1 MRRQRKN
8 DFSMSKESYPGWAY
22 LLAGLTIGLFVAFL
36 VYLHGLPEPEKVSSR
51 QTGGRNHEDKVPQFD
66 FYKILP
72 ELEVVVPGLEVTGKQ
87 KNQQQPKPPEPTVEL
102 AKGEQFILQAGS
114 FRQYEQADKLKA
126 SLALL
131 GVEADIQKVSVDND
145 TWHRVRIGP
154 FTDRAKLNDVRKRL
168 QDNDITAIT
177 LKVSG

>member
-1 MRRQRKN
+1 
-8 DFSMSKESYPGWAY
+8 MSKESYPGWAY
-22 LLAGLTIGLFVAFL
+22 LLAGLMIGLFVAFL
-36 VYLHGLPEPEKVSSR
+36 VYLNGLPEPQRTASR
-51 QTGGRNHEDKVPQFD
+51 QTEGKRDEKAPQFD

-72 ELEVVVPGLEVTGKQ
+72 ELEVVVPGLEVKGKQ
-87 KNQQQPKPPEPTVEL
+87 QIHQQPKPPEPTVEL
-102 AKGEQFILQAGS
+102 ASGEQFILQAGS

-131 GVEADIQKVSVDND
+131 GIEADIQKVTVDSD

-154 FTDRAKLNDVRKRL
+154 FTNRNQLNVMRKRL
-168 QDNDITAIT
+168 EDNDITAIT

>member
-1 MRRQRKN
+1 
-8 DFSMSKESYPGWAY
+8 MSKESYPGWAY

-36 VYLHGLPEPEKVSSR
+36 VYLNGLPEPERAVAR
-51 QTGGRNHEDKVPQFD
+51 QADGKRAEKAPQFD

-72 ELEVVVPGLEVTGKQ
+72 ELEVVVPGLEVKGKQ
-87 KNQQQPKPPEPTVEL
+87 QTRQQPKPPEPTVEL
-102 AKGEQFILQAGS
+102 ATGEQFILQAGS

-131 GVEADIQKVSVDND
+131 GIEADIQKVTVDSD

-154 FTDRAKLNDVRKRL
+154 FTDRNHLNAMRKRL
-168 QDNDITAIT
+168 EDNDITAIT

>member
-1 MRRQRKN
+1 
-8 DFSMSKESYPGWAY
+8 MSKEAYPGWAY

-36 VYLHGLPEPEKVSSR
+36 VYLHGLPEPERVASR
-51 QTGGRNHEDKVPQFD
+51 QTESKDDGKAPQFD

-72 ELEVVVPGLEVTGKQ
+72 ELEVVVPGLEVKSRQ
-87 KNQQQPKPPEPTVEL
+87 QDRQQPKPPEPTVEL

-114 FRQYEQADKLKA
+114 FKQYEQADRLKA

-154 FTDRAKLNDVRKRL
+154 FSDRNELNYVRKRL
-168 QDNDITAIT
+168 QDNDINAIT

>member
-1 MRRQRKN
+1 
-8 DFSMSKESYPGWAY
+8 MSKESYPGWAY

-36 VYLHGLPEPEKVSSR
+36 VYLHGLPEPERVAARLSEGADESKP
-51 QTGGRNHEDKVPQFD
+51 PQFD

-72 ELEVVVPGLEVTGKQ
+72 ELEVVVPGLEVKAKQ
-87 KNQQQPKPPEPTVEL
+87 QDRQQQPKPPEPTVEL
-102 AKGEQFILQAGS
+102 ASGEQFILQAGS

-131 GVEADIQKVSVDND
+131 GLEAEIQKVTVDND

-154 FTDRAKLNDVRKRL
+154 FTDRKELNVVRQRL
-168 QDNDITAIT
+168 EDNNINAIT

>member
-1 MRRQRKN
+1 
-8 DFSMSKESYPGWAY
+8 
-22 LLAGLTIGLFVAFL
+22 LAGLTIGLFVAFL
-36 VYLHGLPEPEKVSSR
+36 VYLHGLPEPERIASR
-51 QTGGRNHEDKVPQFD
+51 QTDNGKDDGKAPQFD

-72 ELEVVVPGLEVTGKQ
+72 ELEVVVPGLEVLGKQ
-87 KNQQQPKPPEPTVEL
+87 KNQPRPKPPEPTIEL

-114 FRQYEQADKLKA
+114 FKQYDQADKLKA

-131 GVEADIQKVSVDND
+131 GVEAEIQKVSVDND

-154 FTDRAKLNDVRKRL
+154 FTDRNELNVVRKRL
-168 QDNDITAIT
+168 EDNDINAIT

>member
-1 MRRQRKN
+1 
-8 DFSMSKESYPGWAY
+8 MSKESYPGWAY

-36 VYLHGLPEPEKVSSR
+36 VYLHGLPEPERVAAR
-51 QTGGRNHEDKVPQFD
+51 QPDGKRDEKAPQFD

-72 ELEVVVPGLEVTGKQ
+72 ELEVVIPGLEVKGRQ
-87 KNQQQPKPPEPTVEL
+87 ENQQQRKPPEPTVEL
-102 AKGEQFILQAGS
+102 ARGEQFILQAGS
-114 FRQYEQADKLKA
+114 FRQYEQADRLKA

-131 GVEADIQKVSVDND
+131 GIEADIQKVTVDSD

-154 FTDRAKLNDVRKRL
+154 FTDRNKLNVVRQRL
-168 QDNDITAIT
+168 EDNNINAIT

>member
-1 MRRQRKN
+1 M
-8 DFSMSKESYPGWAY
+8 
-22 LLAGLTIGLFVAFL
+22 GLFVAFL
-36 VYLHGLPEPEKVSSR
+36 VYLQGLPEPETVATR
-51 QTGGRNHEDKVPQFD
+51 QTSKDPRNEKAPQFD

-72 ELEVVVPGLEVTGKQ
+72 ELEVVVPGLEVWSKQ
-87 KNQQQPKPPEPTVEL
+87 KNQQTPKPPEPTIEL

-131 GVEADIQKVSVDND
+131 GVEAEIQKVSVDSD

-154 FTDRAKLNDVRKRL
+154 FTDRAELNVVRKRL
-168 QDNDITAIT
+168 EDNDINAIT

>member
-1 MRRQRKN
+1 
-8 DFSMSKESYPGWAY
+8 MSKESYPGWAY

-36 VYLHGLPEPEKVSSR
+36 VYLHGLPEPERVASR
-51 QTGGRNHEDKVPQFD
+51 QPASKDDGKAPQFD

-87 KNQQQPKPPEPTVEL
+87 QDRQQQPKPPEPTVEL
-102 AKGEQFILQAGS
+102 GKGEQFILQAGS
-114 FRQYEQADKLKA
+114 FRQYEQADRLKA

-131 GVEADIQKVSVDND
+131 GIEANIQKVTVDND

-154 FTDRAKLNDVRKRL
+154 FTDRKQLNVVRQRL
-168 QDNDITAIT
+168 EDNNINAVT

>member
-1 MRRQRKN
+1 
-8 DFSMSKESYPGWAY
+8 MSKESYPGWAY

-36 VYLHGLPEPEKVSSR
+36 VYLHGLPEPERVASR
-51 QTGGRNHEDKVPQFD
+51 QPDGEEKAPQFD

-72 ELEVVVPGLEVTGKQ
+72 ELEVVVPGLEVKGRR
-87 KNQQQPKPPEPTVEL
+87 QQPKPPEPTVEL
-102 AKGEQFILQAGS
+102 ATGEQFILQAGS

-131 GVEADIQKVSVDND
+131 GVEADIQKVTVDND

-154 FTDRAKLNDVRKRL
+154 FTDRNELNGMRKRL

>member
-1 MRRQRKN
+1 
-8 DFSMSKESYPGWAY
+8 MSKESYPGWAY
-22 LLAGLTIGLFVAFL
+22 LLAGIVIGLFVAFL
-36 VYLHGLPEPEKVSSR
+36 VYLNGLPEPERVASQADHKR
-51 QTGGRNHEDKVPQFD
+51 DGKAPQFD

-72 ELEVVVPGLEVTGKQ
+72 ELEVVVPGLEVKARQ
-87 KNQQQPKPPEPTVEL
+87 QDRQQPKPPQPTPELVE
-102 AKGEQFILQAGS
+102 GEQFILQAGS

-131 GVEADIQKVSVDND
+131 GVEAEIQKVTVDND

-154 FTDRAKLNDVRKRL
+154 YTDRNQLNVVRKRL
-168 QDNDITAIT
+168 EDNDINAIT

>member
-1 MRRQRKN
+1 
-8 DFSMSKESYPGWAY
+8 MSKESYPGWAY
-22 LLAGLTIGLFVAFL
+22 LLAGLAIGLFVAFL
-36 VYLHGLPEPEKVSSR
+36 VYLQGLPEPERIASR
-51 QTGGRNHEDKVPQFD
+51 QTDKSNEKAPQFD

-72 ELEVVVPGLEVTGKQ
+72 ELEVVVPGLEVLGKQ

-114 FRQYEQADKLKA
+114 FKQYEQADKLKA

-131 GVEADIQKVSVDND
+131 GVEADIQKVTVDND

-154 FTDRAKLNDVRKRL
+154 FTDRNELNTVRKRL
-168 QDNDITAIT
+168 QDNDINAIT

>member
-1 MRRQRKN
+1 
-8 DFSMSKESYPGWAY
+8 MSKESYPGWAY

-36 VYLHGLPEPEKVSSR
+36 VYLHGLPEPERVASR
-51 QTGGRNHEDKVPQFD
+51 QPGGKGEEKAPQFD

-72 ELEVVVPGLEVTGKQ
+72 ELEVVVPGLEVKGKQ
-87 KNQQQPKPPEPTVEL
+87 PARQQPKPPEPTIEL
-102 AKGEQFILQAGS
+102 ATGEQFILQAGS

-131 GVEADIQKVSVDND
+131 GVEADIQKVTVDND

-154 FTDRAKLNDVRKRL
+154 FTDRNELNVVRKRL
-168 QDNDITAIT
+168 QDNDINAIT

>member
-1 MRRQRKN
+1 
-8 DFSMSKESYPGWAY
+8 MSKQQYPGWAY
-22 LLAGLTIGLFVAFL
+22 LLAGLVMGLFVAFL
-36 VYLHGLPEPEKVSSR
+36 VYLQGLPEPTAAANTRGDTKASDSK
-51 QTGGRNHEDKVPQFD
+51 TPQFD

-87 KNQQQPKPPEPTVEL
+87 KDRQQAKPPAANVEL
-102 AKGEQFILQAGS
+102 GSGEKYILQAGS
-114 FRQYEQADKLKA
+114 FKQYEQADKLKA

-131 GVEADIQKVSVDND
+131 GVEAEIQKVSVDSD

-154 FTDRAKLNDVRKRL
+154 FASQSELNIVRKRL
-168 QDNDITAIT
+168 QDNDINAIT

>member
-1 MRRQRKN
+1 
-8 DFSMSKESYPGWAY
+8 MSKESYPGWAY

-36 VYLHGLPEPEKVSSR
+36 VYLHGLPEPERVAARPS
-51 QTGGRNHEDKVPQFD
+51 EDKAGGKTPQFD

-72 ELEVVVPGLEVTGKQ
+72 ELEVVVPGLEVVGKQ
-87 KNQQQPKPPEPTVEL
+87 KDRPQPKPPEPTVEL
-102 AKGEQFILQAGS
+102 ARGEQFILQAGS

-131 GVEADIQKVSVDND
+131 GIEADIQKVAVDND

-154 FTDRAKLNDVRKRL
+154 FTDRKELNVVRQRL
-168 QDNDITAIT
+168 QDNDINAIT

>member
-1 MRRQRKN
+1 
-8 DFSMSKESYPGWAY
+8 MSKQSSSYPGWAY

-36 VYLHGLPEPEKVSSR
+36 VYLQGLPEPENVAAR
-51 QTGGRNHEDKVPQFD
+51 QTDKRGEKAPQFD

-87 KNQQQPKPPEPTVEL
+87 KTQQQPKPPEPTVEL
-102 AKGEQFILQAGS
+102 AQGEQFILQAGS

-131 GVEADIQKVSVDND
+131 GVEADIQKVTVDHD

-154 FTDRAKLNDVRKRL
+154 FTDRNKLNVVRKRL
-168 QDNDITAIT
+168 EDSDINAIT